1 MPDSWTQARSRLA
14 RLSQT
19 HAPDSPEILAA
30 RRDLRVARLA
40 DYISKVVDQ
49 APPLLPEQRD
59 RLALLLR
66 GPSDAKGATTSEA
79 AAS

>member
-30 RRDLRVARLA
+30 RRDLRAARLA
-40 DYISKVVDQ
+40 VYITKTVDA
-49 APPLLPEQRD
+49 APPLTPEQRD

-66 GPSDAKGATTSEA
+66 GPSDTGGA
-79 AAS
+79 AA

>member
-30 RRDLRVARLA
+30 RRDLRAARLA
-40 DYISKVVDQ
+40 DYITKVVDQ
-49 APPLLPEQRD
+49 APPLLPEQVD

-66 GPSDAKGATTSEA
+66 SGSGARGATTPRT

>member
-40 DYISKVVDQ
+40 DHITKVVDQ
-49 APPLLPEQRD
+49 APPLTPEQRD

-66 GPSDAKGATTSEA
+66 SASDTGGA
-79 AAS
+79 AA